1 MYSDFLKLN
10 WSDFSKGII
19 VAILT
24 AVLTYIA
31 NALQV
36 SGLNLDWQ
44 QVLSVAIIAGI
55 GYLSKQFLSD
65 SEGKVLGKIG

>member
-1 MYSDFLKLN
+1 MSQFLKLN

-36 SGLNLDWQ
+36 SGLNLDFS
-44 QVLSVAIIAGI
+44 QVLSIAITAGI
-55 GYLSKQFLSD
+55 SYLAKNLLTD
-65 SEGKVLGKIG
+65 SEGKVLGRF

>member
-1 MYSDFLKLN
+1 MSNLFKVNSVDFA
-10 WSDFSKGII
+10 KGL
-19 VAILT
+19 VVVVLT

-65 SEGKVLGKIG
+65 SEGKVLGRIG

>member
-1 MYSDFLKLN
+1 MNSSFLKLN

-36 SGLNLDWQ
+36 SGLNLDFG
-44 QVLSVAIIAGI
+44 QVLSIAITAGI
-55 GYLSKQFLSD
+55 SYLAKNLLTD
-65 SEGKVLGKIG
+65 SENKFLGRI